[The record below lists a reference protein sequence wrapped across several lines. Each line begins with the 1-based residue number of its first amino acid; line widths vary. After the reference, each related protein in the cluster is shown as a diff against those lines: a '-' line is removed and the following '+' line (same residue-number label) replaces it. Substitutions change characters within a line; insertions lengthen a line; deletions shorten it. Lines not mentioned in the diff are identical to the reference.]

1 MTRRNNK
8 GEIIMNVYETI
19 AEMVADR
26 FNKSVDELT
35 RDTEFIADLCADSL
49 DQIELAMDVEEQFG
63 LDEVPED
70 ALMKIVTIGDL
81 ADYVES
87 VVE

>member
-1 MTRRNNK
+1 
-8 GEIIMNVYETI
+8 MNVYETI
-19 AEMVADR
+19 VEMVADR
-26 FNKSVDELT
+26 FNKSADELT

>member
-1 MTRRNNK
+1 
-8 GEIIMNVYETI
+8 MNVYETI
-19 AEMVADR
+19 VEMIADR

-63 LDEVPED
+63 LDEVPEES
-70 ALMKIVTIGDL
+70 LMKIVTIGDL
-81 ADYVES
+81 VDYVES

>member
-1 MTRRNNK
+1 
-8 GEIIMNVYETI
+8 MNVYETI
-19 AEMVADR
+19 VEMVADR
-26 FNKSVDELT
+26 FNKSADELT
-35 RDTEFIADLCADSL
+35 RETEFIADLCADSL

-70 ALMKIVTIGDL
+70 SLMKIVTIGDL
-81 ADYVES
+81 VDYVES

>member
-1 MTRRNNK
+1 
-8 GEIIMNVYETI
+8 MNVYETI

-81 ADYVES
+81 VDYVES
-87 VVE
+87 VID

>member
-1 MTRRNNK
+1 
-8 GEIIMNVYETI
+8 MNVYETI

-35 RDTEFIADLCADSL
+35 RETEFIADLCADSL
-49 DQIELAMDVEEQFG
+49 DQIELAMDVEEQFE
-63 LDEVPED
+63 LSEVPEE

-87 VVE
+87 VLE

>member
-1 MTRRNNK
+1 
-8 GEIIMNVYETI
+8 MNVYETI

-26 FNKSVDELT
+26 FNKSVDELS

>member
-1 MTRRNNK
+1 
-8 GEIIMNVYETI
+8 MNVYETI

>member
-1 MTRRNNK
+1 
-8 GEIIMNVYETI
+8 MNVYETI

-49 DQIELAMDVEEQFG
+49 DQIELAMDVEEQFE
-63 LDEVPED
+63 LSEVPED

-81 ADYVES
+81 VDYVES
-87 VVE
+87 VLE

>member
-1 MTRRNNK
+1 
-8 GEIIMNVYETI
+8 MNVYETI
-19 AEMVADR
+19 VEMVADR
-26 FNKSVDELT
+26 FNKSADELT
-35 RDTEFIADLCADSL
+35 RETEFIADLCADSL

>member
-1 MTRRNNK
+1 
-8 GEIIMNVYETI
+8 MNVYETI

-81 ADYVES
+81 VDYVES

>member
-1 MTRRNNK
+1 
-8 GEIIMNVYETI
+8 MNVYETI

-35 RDTEFIADLCADSL
+35 RETEFIADLCADSL
-49 DQIELAMDVEEQFG
+49 DQIELAMDVEEQFE
-63 LDEVPED
+63 LSEVPED

-81 ADYVES
+81 VDYVES
-87 VVE
+87 VLE